1 MAKKKANYEITKSR
15 IIKFIVGW
23 DKVEHNVHEA
33 VIGRLSKP
41 LRALVTN
48 GMRESVEGVVVW
60 ADVDSDIFA
69 ILMEFAYT
77 KKLTITDENE
87 ERVRQFEKAESL
99 QHRIIYYAWHSE
111 TGESIPGD
119 LDPAW
124 HRLIH
129 DWHYDNLEITHI
141 HSREYFMSHA
151 RVYILGDQYIIHSL
165 MDACIKKL
173 RRVIV
178 RHPFTDEFAQ
188 IICDLIVF
196 IWPKTLPND
205 QFREVLID
213 YLRIEFDR
221 AFKFPCIIKV
231 SEEVPEIYTEVLNRS
246 PKVQEDLVECD
257 RFMAMHLEPRNRKPL
272 YQKPSSSLR
281 DSASAQPERE
291 QRKRLLRF

>member
-1 MAKKKANYEITKSR
+1 
-15 IIKFIVGW
+15 
-23 DKVEHNVHEA
+23 
-33 VIGRLSKP
+33 
-41 LRALVTN
+41 
-48 GMRESVEGVVVW
+48 MRESVEGVVVW

-77 KKLTITDENE
+77 KKLIIADEKE
-87 ERVRQFEKAESL
+87 ERRMERAYQGTL
-99 QHRIIYYAWHSE
+99 I
-111 TGESIPGD
+111 
-119 LDPAW
+119 
-124 HRLIH
+124 RLGIA
-129 DWHYDNLEITHI
+129 
-141 HSREYFMSHA
+141 S
-151 RVYILGDQYIIHSL
+151 
-165 MDACIKKL
+165 
-173 RRVIV
+173 
-178 RHPFTDEFAQ
+178 FAQ

-221 AFKFPCIIKV
+221 AFEFPCIIKV